1 MKAGA
6 DFEEAADASVNF
18 GVAFGGAGDAGEDFQ
33 QRAFAGAVAAD
44 EADDFALMDLE
55 IDVFE
60 RPDEARTSVGGDVP
74 ASAALRSLAGEPALG
89 WLFDART

>member
-6 DFEEAADASVNF
+6 DFEQAADASVNF

-55 IDVFE
+55 VDVLE
-60 RPDEARTSVGGDVP
+60 RPDEARTSVGGRGGVSGGVDGEV
-74 ASAALRSLAGEPALG
+74 SWRAAGS
-89 WLFDART
+89 FDA